1 MLWHSLVSL
10 DLNIFTVVL
19 VTVSVLSLFQLSN
32 TLVEKKL
39 RRGPEVCCTWNLY
52 GWPRVCVARDG
63 LNIGLLHIGHVLLM
77 LTVSN
82 PCVILN
88 SRITSVLSRH
98 VLYSKVCCMIDAC
111 LMIVRNVYVH
121 IMSFVI
127 ILLGSDFS
135 IYVGHE

>member
-1 MLWHSLVSL
+1 MVSL

-63 LNIGLLHIGHVLLM
+63 LNIGLLHLLVGW
-77 LTVSN
+77 LKSPT
-82 PCVILN
+82 N
-88 SRITSVLSRH
+88 SLCE
-98 VLYSKVCCMIDAC
+98 KP
-111 LMIVRNVYVH
+111 
-121 IMSFVI
+121 
-127 ILLGSDFS
+127 
-135 IYVGHE
+135 E

>member
-1 MLWHSLVSL
+1 MLCHSLVSL

-32 TLVEKKL
+32 TLVENKL

-88 SRITSVLSRH
+88 S
-98 VLYSKVCCMIDAC
+98 
-111 LMIVRNVYVH
+111 
-121 IMSFVI
+121 
-127 ILLGSDFS
+127 
-135 IYVGHE
+135 